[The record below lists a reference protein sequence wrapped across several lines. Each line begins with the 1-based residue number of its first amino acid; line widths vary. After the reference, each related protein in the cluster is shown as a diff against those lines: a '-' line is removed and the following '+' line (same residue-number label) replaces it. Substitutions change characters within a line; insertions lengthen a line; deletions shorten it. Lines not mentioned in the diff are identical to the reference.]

1 MSKFDKRQAMSK
13 DELIHKA
20 ILTLQKLP
28 PEKISEVTDFAEYI
42 FQKFE
47 EDMLQKGIQQL
58 TSEANAFQF
67 LAEDEATYTTKDL
80 KEKYK

>member
-1 MSKFDKRQAMSK
+1 LIKRQAMSK
-13 DELIHKA
+13 EELIHKV

-28 PEKISEVTDFAEYI
+28 PEKISELNDYAEYI

-47 EDMLQKGIQQL
+47 EEMLQKGVQQL
-58 TSEANAFQF
+58 TTEANAFQF
-67 LAEDEATYTTKDL
+67 LAEDEAIYSTKDL